1 MEKALEMAVLLTVI
15 VFVLM
20 LFFLV
25 ICHELGHFLASRKAG
40 IVIEEFGI
48 GLWWRIFAVKRG
60 DTTYSVNL
68 IPVGA
73 FVRPVGEDDPS
84 VEGGLASKGPLTR
97 MAVYAAGPLVNI
109 VLALVFITAFFMGVT
124 TTQISGNQGVIV
136 HSVAAGS
143 VAEQAGL
150 QAGDVIVT
158 VDGAPMADLGD
169 VGDAV
174 NVDPQV
180 PKSIVIQREGVKL
193 PPVSVLPEYNQEHD
207 RYVLGVSISS
217 WLDTVTGVEAGS
229 PLAGAVQP
237 GDTVLQVDGEWV
249 YDRESFSQALEAA
262 SSGEEEEFTLLM
274 ERIKEDGTLEDFEVK
289 VAAGSVSGG
298 ALAGVGVQWVEG
310 AALTEER
317 RSPWEALGE
326 SWDFVIHLP
335 SLIKESLPLV
345 RDNPG
350 SALVG
355 PVGAAQLTVE
365 VVKVGGMA
373 SVLFLGGFISI
384 SLALFNFLPI
394 PPLDGGGILIAAI
407 EGLRGGVR
415 PFLDV
420 LRRRGSVTAVIEGLR
435 RGQRLPQQAV
445 RFVYLVGTVLMVMLF
460 VGVFYSDI
468 SRIISGEGF
477 AGL

>member
-1 MEKALEMAVLLTVI
+1 MAVVLTVI
-15 VFVLM
+15 VFLLM
-20 LFFLV
+20 LFFL
-25 ICHELGHFLASRKAG
+25 ITCHELGHYLASRRAG
-40 IVIEEFGI
+40 IVVEEFGF
-48 GLWWRIFAVKRG
+48 GLPPRLFSIKRG
-60 DTTYSVNL
+60 NTTYSINL
-68 IPVGA
+68 LPLGA
-73 FVRPVGEDDPS
+73 FVRPVGEDDPT
-84 VEGGLASKGPLTR
+84 VEGGLAGKGPLTR

-124 TTQISGNQGVIV
+124 TTQIAGNQGVMV
-136 HSVAAGS
+136 HSVSAGS
-143 VAEQAGL
+143 VAEQAGIR
-150 QAGDVIVT
+150 AGDVIVT
-158 VDGAPMADLGD
+158 VDGALMTDLGD

-180 PKSIVIQREGVKL
+180 PKSIVVQREGAEL
-193 PPVSVLPEYNQEHD
+193 EPLSILPEYNQDRD
-207 RYVLGVSISS
+207 RYVLGVSVSS

-229 PLAGAVQP
+229 PLAEAMRP

-249 YDRESFSQALEAA
+249 YDRESFSQALDEA
-262 SSGEEEEFTLLM
+262 SSGGEDFTLLV
-274 ERIKEDGTLEDFEVK
+274 ERINEDGTLKDFDVT
-289 VAAGSVSGG
+289 VPPGTVNGGS
-298 ALAGVGVQWVEG
+298 LAGVTVQWVEG
-310 AALTEER
+310 AVLTEER
-317 RSPWEALGE
+317 RSAWEALGE

-335 SLIKESLPLV
+335 SLVKESLPLV

-350 SALVG
+350 SAFVG

-384 SLALFNFLPI
+384 SLGLFNFLPM
-394 PPLDGGGILIAAI
+394 PPLDGGGILIALI

-420 LRRRGSVTAVIEGLR
+420 LRRRGSVKAVIAGLR
-435 RGQRLPQQAV
+435 RGQRLPQKAV
-445 RFVYLVGTVLMVMLF
+445 RFVYLVGTVLMIMLF

-468 SRIISGEGF
+468 ARIISGEGF

>member
-1 MEKALEMAVLLTVI
+1 MAVVLTIV

-25 ICHELGHFLASRKAG
+25 TCHELGHFLASRRAG
-40 IVIEEFGI
+40 IVVEEFGI
-48 GLWWRIFAVKRG
+48 GIPPRLFAIKRG
-60 DTTYSVNL
+60 DTTYSLNL

-73 FVRPVGEDDPS
+73 FVRPVGEDDPT
-84 VEGGLASKGPLTR
+84 VEGGLAGKGPLIR
-97 MAVYAAGPLVNI
+97 MAVYATGPLVNI
-109 VLALVFITAFFMGVT
+109 LLALVFITAFFMGVT

-150 QAGDVIVT
+150 RAGDVIVT
-158 VDGAPMADLGD
+158 VDGAVMTDLGD

-180 PKSIVIQREGVKL
+180 PKSIVIQREGVQL
-193 PPVSVLPEYNQEHD
+193 PPVSVLPEYNQERD
-207 RYVLGVSISS
+207 RYVLGVSVSS
-217 WLDTVTGVEAGS
+217 WLDTVTMVEDGS
-229 PLAGAVQP
+229 PLAGTVRP

-262 SSGEEEEFTLLM
+262 STGGEEFTLLM
-274 ERIKEDGTLEDFEVK
+274 ERIKEDGTLEDFEVT
-289 VAAGSVSGG
+289 VPPDTVSGG
-298 ALAGVGVQWVEG
+298 AVAGVSTQWVEG

-317 RSPWEALGE
+317 RSAWEALGE

-335 SLIKESLPLV
+335 SLVKESLPLV

-394 PPLDGGGILIAAI
+394 PPLDGGGILIALI
-407 EGLRGGVR
+407 EGLRGGAR

-420 LRRRGSVTAVIEGLR
+420 LRRRGSMKAVIAGLR
-435 RGQRLPQQAV
+435 RGQRLPQRAV
-445 RFVYLVGTVLMVMLF
+445 RFVYLVGTVLMVLLF
-460 VGVFYSDI
+460 VGVFYADI